1 MAKDAVSNAFSRQ
14 LDDLYNNI
22 VNASNSKSVTDKKNE
37 NKFGNASA
45 FGDQGAA
52 HVAGGYI
59 NNLDNRKDVSDEKT
73 ADAANKMAAT
83 LATNGTGTTT
93 TEDLN
98 NAMNA
103 QKKEFGSDKDM
114 SYDDNDVISAFG
126 ELISPSEGNSHNL
139 ARRATN
145 ALKQLANAPGQL
157 IGNGL
162 DAAFDG
168 VIGNLAGAILG
179 DEVGD
184 SVKNAF
190 NGDDLSIVGDI
201 GTDIALMALG
211 PAGWAAMAGKNIAQ
225 HGNDI
230 ADVVAGED
238 YLTGQELDGSQVAG
252 RLGSTLLDAAVPIRA
267 AKAAKGATKVAEKVA
282 DKADDAAKAAGEAVE
297 EAATEGAEKAA
308 TKEAKEAAAKGTE
321 EAAAKD
327 TKEAAAESTEKA
339 AKYKSKNATEEA
351 TKAITGKATNEASN
365 VLNKLLS
372 RVMSNSGEEVS
383 EKELKALI
391 KKGAENRKFK
401 HNQDKIEEN
410 NILRRLS
417 PNASAYARNNGSGT
431 LSQIGNNFKSL
442 GKNAIANAFDTG
454 FNLAKN
460 NVDVTD
466 MNSLKQVAPNLI
478 IASLLGR
485 TPTTKKHSSKS
496 IAEALGNKATK
507 ANPYKKTAG
516 FGKGTIIDP
525 KRQVARHAQNVLTR
539 DALGRYGDLYGLGK
553 DEMSTGQL
561 YDQIN
566 DIFSDTAYGE
576 EE

>member
-1 MAKDAVSNAFSRQ
+1 MAKDTVSNAFSRQ
-14 LDDLYNNI
+14 LDNLYNNI
-22 VNASNSKSVTDKKNE
+22 VNASNSKSATDKKNE

-52 HVAGGYI
+52 HVAGSYI

-145 ALKQLANAPGQL
+145 ALTQLANAPGQL

-211 PAGWAAMAGKNIAQ
+211 PAGWATMAGKNIAQ

-282 DKADDAAKAAGEAVE
+282 DKADDATKAAGEAV
-297 EAATEGAEKAA
+297 
-308 TKEAKEAAAKGTE
+308 
-321 EAAAKD
+321 
-327 TKEAAAESTEKA
+327 
-339 AKYKSKNATEEA
+339 EEA

-383 EKELKALI
+383 KKELKALI
-391 KKGAENRKFK
+391 EKGAENRKFK

-516 FGKGTIIDP
+516 FGKGTIIAP

-553 DEMSTGQL
+553 EEMSTGQL